1 MAITSTNTTKEKVR
15 FHSIATALK
24 DINSPFTA
32 ASKDKEE
39 EEYNSA
45 ADEDFSADE
54 EDEESLSDVDTDIE
68 EEGVNNLE
76 A

>member
-1 MAITSTNTTKEKVR
+1 MR
-15 FHSIATALK
+15 FHSITTALK
-24 DINSPFTA
+24 DINSPFAA

-54 EDEESLSDVDTDIE
+54 EDKESLSDIDIE
-68 EEGVNNLE
+68 
-76 A
+76 